1 MAFTD
6 HPENKGFPADLSEG
20 FTLWNLVIQLSQSY
34 ETVHRCHTGILD
46 AMLKG
51 DGSHEAVARL
61 VAKQLELAQ
70 HARTMIADVQKI
82 LEDHR
87 VEIAALPVKP

>member
-34 ETVHRCHTGILD
+34 ETVHRCHIGILD

-51 DGSHEAVARL
+51 DGNQEAKAKL
-61 VAKQLELAQ
+61 VAKNLELAQ
-70 HARTMIADVQKI
+70 HSQTMIADVHKI

-87 VEIAALPVKP
+87 MEIAGLPVKQ